1 VTLTY
6 TTICNACCYFQSL
19 WIAVYTLH
27 SVLHATELVV
37 TYKQGVS
44 HSNTSASSDTTWSAK
59 HVQDLVIQEI
69 QRAPGQN
76 DVGMVAWLLTLRTPE
91 YPEGRQLVLIAN
103 DITYQA
109 GSFGTR
115 EDVVFLL
122 ATRYARSKG
131 IPRLY
136 LAANSGARI
145 GLAESIK
152 QKFKV
157 SWIDERDPSLGYRY
171 LYLDDADYKHF
182 INRYLNELACTIPT
196 YVITSALN
204 KAVYTCAIG

>member
-1 VTLTY
+1 MHTRCWMPLATIY
-6 TTICNACCYFQSL
+6 TH
-19 WIAVYTLH
+19 H

-44 HSNTSASSDTTWSAK
+44 HSNSTDTTWSAK
-59 HVQDLVIQEI
+59 HVQDLVIQEV
-69 QRAPGQN
+69 QRAPGLN

-157 SWIDERDPSLGYRY
+157 SWLDERDPSLGYRY

-182 INRYLNELACTIPT
+182 TIYNRYASCHSKLCSLMQSVVQYKRVCHS
-196 YVITSALN
+196 VGALSWQL
-204 KAVYTCAIG
+204 CL

>member
-1 VTLTY
+1 VCY
-6 TTICNACCYFQSL
+6 T
-19 WIAVYTLH
+19 VYIH

-44 HSNTSASSDTTWSAK
+44 HSSTSTTGIDTPWSAK
-59 HVQDLVIQEI
+59 HVQDLVIQEV

-182 INRYLNELACTIPT
+182 TNRYFFSTIIIHCI
-196 YVITSALN
+196 YSYSSVNGCL
-204 KAVYTCAIG
+204 KAASW